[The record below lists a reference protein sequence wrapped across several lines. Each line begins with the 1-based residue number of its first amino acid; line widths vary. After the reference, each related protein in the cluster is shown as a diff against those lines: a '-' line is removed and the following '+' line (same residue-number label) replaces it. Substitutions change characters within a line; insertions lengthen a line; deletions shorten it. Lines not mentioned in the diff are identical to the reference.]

1 MRLAFFTIF
10 LSFSS
15 FASDTVPL
23 HQDKAFSVI
32 RTLSSNS
39 NADILASSG
48 FDACN
53 VHFKDYIF
61 PSLTNDE
68 YYRKKYPVS
77 EWICLYSGEAFEAG
91 YDTQQI
97 NNNGANESS
106 TENKIV
112 YDYKNK
118 IWKSV
123 PDKNYKKNGEIN
135 ELKLIK
141 IEGENSNGYM
151 AINSMKKL
159 KDGRIGEGF
168 YFCLIHNN
176 NALCG
181 SGENVKSNSALTS
194 SQDALKLLNSILF
207 DDN

>member
-39 NADILASSG
+39 NADILASSS

-68 YYRKKYPVS
+68 YYRKNIP
-77 EWICLYSGEAFEAG
+77 F
-91 YDTQQI
+91 Q
-97 NNNGANESS
+97 NGF
-106 TENKIV
+106 V
-112 YDYKNK
+112 
-118 IWKSV
+118 
-123 PDKNYKKNGEIN
+123 
-135 ELKLIK
+135 
-141 IEGENSNGYM
+141 
-151 AINSMKKL
+151 
-159 KDGRIGEGF
+159 
-168 YFCLIHNN
+168 
-176 NALCG
+176 
-181 SGENVKSNSALTS
+181 
-194 SQDALKLLNSILF
+194 SILERHLRQAMTL
-207 DDN
+207 NK